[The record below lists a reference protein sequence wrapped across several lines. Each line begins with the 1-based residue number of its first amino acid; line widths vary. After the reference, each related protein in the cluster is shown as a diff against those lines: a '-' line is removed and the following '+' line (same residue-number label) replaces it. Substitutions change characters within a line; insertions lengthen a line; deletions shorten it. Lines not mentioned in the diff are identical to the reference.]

1 MKVLLFTY
9 ERFSYRKMPVSCL
22 LTISLPHLSNY
33 GKTNLFVLQTE
44 TNFKPPEFKV
54 KAVGNACE
62 R

>member
-1 MKVLLFTY
+1 
-9 ERFSYRKMPVSCL
+9 MPVSCL

-33 GKTNLFVLQTE
+33 GKANLFVLQTE